1 MGKKLRIILD
11 DALAFLDRLPA
22 SPLTETVPV
31 AEAAGR
37 VLAEEV
43 RAAEPVPPFAKSPLD
58 GYAFRTADLAGA
70 APEHPV
76 TLRVVEEIPAG
87 GVPSRGLEPG
97 EAAKVL
103 TGAPLPAG
111 ADGVERYEMTE
122 FTPETVT
129 LSDPMA
135 PGTNVV
141 PVGDDVEEGQ
151 VLAGPG
157 TLISPPLAGL
167 LAATG
172 VASVPVCRRPVVTL
186 VNTGDEILPP
196 ESPLQPGKIRNSSR
210 YSLGGYLEQAGALV
224 RDGGIVPDRAEP
236 IAEALAAA
244 LKCSD
249 MAITTG
255 GVSVGD
261 YDMVR
266 AACALLGAKELFW
279 KVRMKPGGTLLCAE
293 KDGKLILGLSGN
305 PASAALGL
313 HLLGLPFV
321 KKLAGRGLVRPQK
334 IRVTLL
340 GPIAKDSPNGRLIRG
355 SLEIVDGIASFRPID
370 VQGNG
375 ALTSLLGCDLIGTL
389 PPETPPLPTGA
400 VIDAWWTGRN
410 ECC

>member
-1 MGKKLRIILD
+1 MGKKLRITLD
-11 DALAFLDRLPA
+11 DALALLDRLPA

-97 EAAKVL
+97 ETSKVL

-129 LSDPMA
+129 LSAPMA

-141 PVGDDVEEGQ
+141 PVGDDVAAGQ

-370 VQGNG
+370 VQRNG

-389 PPETPPLPTGA
+389 PPATPPLPAGA

>member
-1 MGKKLRIILD
+1 MAKKLRIALD
-11 DALAFLDRLPA
+11 DALALLDQIPVA
-22 SPLTETVPV
+22 PLTETVPV
-31 AEAAGR
+31 AQAAGR

-122 FTPETVT
+122 FTPETVA
-129 LSDPMA
+129 LSTPMA
-135 PGTNVV
+135 SGTNVV
-141 PVGDDVEEGQ
+141 PVGDDVAAGQ

-157 TLISPPLAGL
+157 TLITPPLAGL

-172 VASVPVCRRPVVTL
+172 TAAVPVCRRPVVTL

-210 YSLGGYLEQAGALV
+210 YSLGAYLEQAGALV
-224 RDGGIVPDRAEP
+224 REGGIVPDQAEP
-236 IAEALAAA
+236 IARALEQA
-244 LKCSD
+244 LNHSD

-279 KVRMKPGGTLLCAE
+279 KVRMKPGGTLLCAV

-321 KKLAGRGLVRPQK
+321 KKLAGRGLVRPRK
-334 IRVTLL
+334 IQVTLL
-340 GPIAKDSPNGRLIRG
+340 GPIVKSSPNGRLVRG
-355 SLEIVDGIASFRPID
+355 RLEIVNGAACFRPID

-389 PPETPPLPTGA
+389 PPETPPLAEGA

-410 ECC
+410 EFC